1 MSKSKPRKI
10 CGYMGCTSP
19 VGPDKYGAP
28 RVRCLEHKGKQIYRN
43 GVRVAKKPAKPVKTV
58 KKAKSKKRAKRKAG
72 K

>member
-10 CGYMGCTSP
+10 CGYMGCTNP

-43 GVRVAKKPAKPVKTV
+43 GVRVAKKPVKPT
-58 KKAKSKKRAKRKAG
+58 KKMTKKSKSRAKRRARK
-72 K
+72 